1 MKKLTSKEL
10 RDFYLK
16 FFESHNHAIIP
27 SASIVPEND
36 PTVLFTTAGM
46 HPLVPYLLGEKHPA
60 GKRLCDVQK
69 CIRTSDIDEVGDN
82 SHLTFFEML
91 GNWSLGDYFKEDAIK
106 MSYEFLTSPDYL
118 NIPKEKLYFT
128 CFAGDETAPKD
139 EVSYNIWK
147 SLGVSEDHLFYLPKE
162 NNFWIL
168 GSGIGPCGPDTEMFY
183 DTGKPACGPDCSPAC
198 DCGKYLEIWND
209 VFMEYYRDEE
219 GNLTKLA
226 QQNVDTGMGLERTIT
241 VLNGLESVY
250 DSDVFQNLK
259 EKIEELSGKH
269 YEDYKESFRIIMDHT
284 RTATFILGDDHGIVP
299 SNVGAGYVLRRLIR
313 RAIRHLRKLDLME
326 DNLVKLAE
334 VVINDYQS
342 VYHELEKNKGF
353 IFSELEKEGIK
364 FGKTIKDGEKLFYK
378 VIKHLEGDTISGE
391 DAFKLFD
398 TFGFPLEMTE
408 ELAKENGLKVDT
420 KGFEEKFKE
429 HQEKSR
435 TIDAGSFKGGLADS
449 SYESTKYHTLAHLML
464 AALQQMYGPD
474 IIQKGCNI
482 TSERIRFDFNLD
494 HKMSD
499 EEKEEL
505 TKIVNEKIKEG
516 IPVTMEEMPYEE
528 AKKEGA
534 HGTFEDRYG
543 SIVKVYTIGDFSKEI
558 CGGPHVSNTSELGT
572 FKITKEESSS
582 AGVRRIKGVLEVNGS
597 NKE

>member
-1 MKKLTSKEL
+1 MKQLTSKEL

-27 SASIVPEND
+27 SSSIVPEND

-46 HPLVPYLLGEKHPA
+46 HPLVPYLLGEHHPA
-60 GKRLCDVQK
+60 GKRLCDYQK
-69 CIRTSDIDEVGDN
+69 CIRTSDIDEVGDA

-91 GNWSLGDYFKEDAIK
+91 GNWSLGDYFKSEAIA
-106 MSYEFLTSPDYL
+106 MSYEFLTSKDYL

-128 CFAGDETAPKD
+128 CFAGDEDAPRD
-139 EVSYNIWK
+139 EESYNIWR
-147 SLGVSEDHLFYLPKE
+147 SLGVADDHLFYLPKE

-183 DTGKPACGPDCSPAC
+183 DTGKEKCGPNCSPAC

-259 EKIEELSGKH
+259 IKLEELSGKN
-269 YEDYKESFRIIMDHT
+269 YEDNKKSFRIIMDHV
-284 RTATFILGDDHGIVP
+284 RTSTFILGDDHAITP

-313 RAIRHLRKLDLME
+313 RAIRHLRKLGLME
-326 DNLVKLAE
+326 DALVKLAD
-334 VVINDYQS
+334 VVINDYKD
-342 VYHELEKNKGF
+342 VYNELERNKENIHHELEN
-353 IFSELEKEGIK
+353 EGIK

-378 VIKHLEGDTISGE
+378 VIKHLDGDTISGA

-408 ELAKENGLKVDT
+408 ELAHENNLTVDVD
-420 KGFEEKFKE
+420 GFNEAFKE

-482 TSERIRFDFNLD
+482 TNERIRFDFNLD
-494 HKMSD
+494 HKMTD
-499 EEKEEL
+499 EEKCEL
-505 TKIVNEKIKEG
+505 TRIVNEKIKEG
-516 IPVTMEEMPYEE
+516 IPVTMEEIPYEE
-528 AKKEGA
+528 AKEKGA
-534 HGTFEDRYG
+534 HGTFEDKYG
-543 SIVKVYTIGDFSKEI
+543 SIVKVYSIGDFSKEI
-558 CGGPHVSNTSELGT
+558 CGGPHVSNTNELGT
-572 FKITKEESSS
+572 FKIIKEESSS
-582 AGVRRIKGVLEVNGS
+582 AGVRRIKAVLE
-597 NKE
+597 

>member
-1 MKKLTSKEL
+1 MKQLTSKEL

-16 FFESHNHAIIP
+16 FFESHNHTIIP
-27 SASIVPEND
+27 SSSIVPEND

-46 HPLVPYLLGEKHPA
+46 HPLVPYLLGEHHPA

-69 CIRTSDIDEVGDN
+69 CIRTSDIDEVGDA

-91 GNWSLGDYFKEDAIK
+91 GNWSLGDYFKDEAIR
-106 MSYEFLTSPDYL
+106 MSYEFLTSKDYL

-128 CFAGDETAPKD
+128 CFAGDETAPRD
-139 EVSYNIWK
+139 EESYNIWK
-147 SLGVSEDHLFYLPKE
+147 SLGVPEDHLFYLPKE

-183 DTGKPACGPDCSPAC
+183 DTGKPKCSDACNPAC

-219 GNLTKLA
+219 GKLTKLA

-259 EKIEELSGKH
+259 EKIEELSGKS
-269 YEDYKESFRIIMDHT
+269 YEENKKSFRIIMDHI
-284 RTATFILGDDHGIVP
+284 RTSSFILGDDHGIVP

-313 RAIRHLRKLDLME
+313 RAIRHLRKLGLME
-326 DNLVKLAE
+326 DSLVKLAQ
-334 VVINDYQS
+334 VVISDYS
-342 VYHELEKNKGF
+342 DVYKELEKNKEF
-353 IFSELEKEGIK
+353 IYKELEIEGIK

-378 VIKHLEGDTISGE
+378 VIKHLDGNTISGE

-408 ELAKENGLKVDT
+408 ELARENGLNVDT

-464 AALQQMYGPD
+464 AALQTMYGPD

-494 HKMSD
+494 HKMTD
-499 EEKEEL
+499 EEKTEL
-505 TKIVNEKIKEG
+505 TRIVNEKIKEG
-516 IPVTMEEMPYEE
+516 IPVTMKEMPYEE

-558 CGGPHVSNTSELGT
+558 CGGPHVNNTSELGT

-582 AGVRRIKGVLEVNGS
+582 AGVRRIKGVLEN
-597 NKE
+597 N

>member
-1 MKKLTSKEL
+1 MKQLTSKEL
-10 RDFYLK
+10 REFYLH
-16 FFESHNHAIIP
+16 FFESHNHTIIP
-27 SASIVPEND
+27 SSSVIPEND

-46 HPLVPYLLGEKHPA
+46 HPLVPYLLGEHHPA

-91 GNWSLGDYFKEDAIK
+91 GNWSLGDYFKDEAIR
-106 MSYEFLTSPDYL
+106 MSYEFLTSKDYL

-128 CFAGDETAPKD
+128 CFAGDDTAPRD
-139 EVSYNIWK
+139 EESYNIWK

-183 DTGKPACGPDCSPAC
+183 DTGKPKCSDTCNPAC

-209 VFMEYYRDEE
+209 VFMEYYRDES
-219 GNLTKLA
+219 GNLTKLK

-259 EKIEELSGKH
+259 EKIEELSGKS
-269 YEDYKESFRIIMDHT
+269 YEENKKSFRIIMDHV
-284 RTATFILGDDHGIVP
+284 RTSTFILGDDHGITP

-313 RAIRHLRKLDLME
+313 RAIRHLRKLGLME
-326 DNLVKLAE
+326 DELVKLAE
-334 VVINDYQS
+334 VVINDYS
-342 VYHELEKNKGF
+342 DVYKELDKNKEFIYKELE
-353 IFSELEKEGIK
+353 SEGIK

-378 VIKHLEGDTISGE
+378 VIKHLEGDIISGE

-408 ELAKENGLKVDT
+408 ELARENGLKVDT
-420 KGFEEKFKE
+420 LGFEEKFKE

-464 AALQQMYGPD
+464 AALQTMYGPD

-494 HKMSD
+494 HKMTD
-499 EEKEEL
+499 EEKAEL

-528 AKKEGA
+528 AKNKGA

-543 SIVKVYTIGDFSKEI
+543 SIVKVYSIGDFSKEI
-558 CGGPHVSNTSELGT
+558 CGGPHVNNTSELGT

-582 AGVRRIKGVLEVNGS
+582 AGVRRIKGVLEN
-597 NKE
+597 N

>member
-1 MKKLTSKEL
+1 MKQLTSKEL

-16 FFESHNHAIIP
+16 FFEYHNHTIIP
-27 SASIVPEND
+27 SSSIVPEND

-46 HPLVPYLLGEKHPA
+46 HPLVPYLLGEHHPA

-69 CIRTSDIDEVGDN
+69 CIRTSDIDEVGDA

-91 GNWSLGDYFKEDAIK
+91 GNWSLGDYFKDEAIR
-106 MSYEFLTSPDYL
+106 MSYEFLTSKDYL

-128 CFAGDETAPKD
+128 CFAGDETAPRD
-139 EVSYNIWK
+139 EESYNIWK
-147 SLGVSEDHLFYLPKE
+147 SLGVPEDHLFYLPKE

-183 DTGKPACGPDCSPAC
+183 DTGKPKCSDACNPAC

-219 GNLTKLA
+219 GKLTKLA

-259 EKIEELSGKH
+259 ERIEELSGKS
-269 YEDYKESFRIIMDHT
+269 YEENKKSFRIIMDHI
-284 RTATFILGDDHGIVP
+284 RTSSFILGDDHGIVP

-313 RAIRHLRKLDLME
+313 RAIRHLRKLGLME
-326 DNLVKLAE
+326 DSLVKLAQ
-334 VVINDYQS
+334 VVISDYS
-342 VYHELEKNKGF
+342 DVYKELEKNKEF
-353 IFSELEKEGIK
+353 IYKELEIEGIK

-378 VIKHLEGDTISGE
+378 VIKHLDGNTISGE

-408 ELAKENGLKVDT
+408 ELARENGLNVDT

-464 AALQQMYGPD
+464 AALQTMYGPD

-494 HKMSD
+494 HKMTD
-499 EEKEEL
+499 EEKTEL
-505 TKIVNEKIKEG
+505 TRIVNEKIKEG
-516 IPVTMEEMPYEE
+516 IPVTMKEMPYEE

-558 CGGPHVSNTSELGT
+558 CGGPHVNNTSELGT

-582 AGVRRIKGVLEVNGS
+582 AGVRRIKGVLEN
-597 NKE
+597 N

>member
-1 MKKLTSKEL
+1 MKQLTSKEL

-16 FFESHNHAIIP
+16 FFESHNHTIIP
-27 SASIVPEND
+27 SSSIVPEND

-46 HPLVPYLLGEKHPA
+46 HPLVPYLLGEHHPA

-69 CIRTSDIDEVGDN
+69 CIRTSDIDEVGDA

-91 GNWSLGDYFKEDAIK
+91 GNWSLGDYFKDEAIR
-106 MSYEFLTSPDYL
+106 MSYEFLTSKDYL

-128 CFAGDETAPKD
+128 CFAGDETAPRD
-139 EVSYNIWK
+139 EESYNVWK
-147 SLGVSEDHLFYLPKE
+147 SLGVPEDHLFYLPKE

-183 DTGKPACGPDCSPAC
+183 DTGKPKCSDACNPAC

-219 GNLTKLA
+219 GKLTKLA

-259 EKIEELSGKH
+259 ERIEELSGKS
-269 YEDYKESFRIIMDHT
+269 YEENKKSFRIIMDHI
-284 RTATFILGDDHGIVP
+284 RTSSFILGDDHGIVP

-313 RAIRHLRKLDLME
+313 RAIRHLRKLGLME
-326 DNLVKLAE
+326 DSLVKLAQ
-334 VVINDYQS
+334 VVISDYS
-342 VYHELEKNKGF
+342 DVYKELEKNKEF
-353 IFSELEKEGIK
+353 IYKELEIEGIK

-378 VIKHLEGDTISGE
+378 VIKRLDGNTISGE

-408 ELAKENGLKVDT
+408 ELARENGLNVDT

-464 AALQQMYGPD
+464 AALQTMYGPD

-494 HKMSD
+494 HKMTD
-499 EEKEEL
+499 EEKAEL
-505 TKIVNEKIKEG
+505 TRIVNEKIKEG
-516 IPVTMEEMPYEE
+516 IPVTMKEMPYEE

-558 CGGPHVSNTSELGT
+558 CGGPHVNNTSELGT

-582 AGVRRIKGVLEVNGS
+582 AGVRRIKGVLEN
-597 NKE
+597 N

>member
-1 MKKLTSKEL
+1 MKQLTSKEL
-10 RDFYLK
+10 RDAYLN
-16 FFESHNHAIIP
+16 FFRKHNHTIIP
-27 SASIVPEND
+27 SSSIVPEND

-60 GKRLCDVQK
+60 GNRLCDVQK
-69 CIRTSDIDEVGDN
+69 CIRTSDIDEVGDA

-91 GNWSLGDYFKEDAIK
+91 GNWSLGDYFKSEAIK

-128 CFAGDETAPKD
+128 CFAGDESAPRD
-139 EVSYNIWK
+139 EESYNIWR

-183 DTGKPACGPDCSPAC
+183 DTGKPLCSKDCSPAC

-219 GNLTKLA
+219 GNLTKLK
-226 QQNVDTGMGLERTIT
+226 QQNVDTGMGLERTIA
-241 VLNGLESVY
+241 VLNGYESVY
-250 DSDVFQNLK
+250 DTDVFQNLK
-259 EKIEELSGKH
+259 QKIEEFTNQKYDDNLT
-269 YEDYKESFRIIMDHT
+269 SFRIIMDHI

-299 SNVGAGYVLRRLIR
+299 SNIGAGYVLRRLIR
-313 RAIRHLRKLDLME
+313 RAIRHLRKLGYNESVLAS
-326 DNLVKLAE
+326 LAE
-334 VVINDYQS
+334 VVIADYG
-342 VYHELEKNKGF
+342 YFYKELTKNKEF
-353 IFSELEKEGIK
+353 IFNELTKEEIK

-378 VIKHLEGDTISGE
+378 VIKHLDGDVISGE

-408 ELAKENGLKVDT
+408 ELARENNLKVDVT
-420 KGFEEKFKE
+420 GFNEKFKE

-435 TIDAGSFKGGLADS
+435 TIDAGSFKGGLADT

-464 AALQQMYGPD
+464 ATLQQMYGAE

-494 HKMSD
+494 HKMTE
-499 EEKEEL
+499 EEKNEL
-505 TKIVNEKIKEG
+505 MRIVNEKIQEG
-516 IPVTMEEMPYEE
+516 IPVIMEEMSYED
-528 AKKEGA
+528 AKKMGA
-534 HGTFEDRYG
+534 HGTFEDKYG
-543 SIVKVYTIGDFSKEI
+543 SVVKVYSIGDFSKEV
-558 CGGPHVSNTSELGT
+558 CGGPHVNNTSELGT
-572 FKITKEESSS
+572 FKIIKEESSS
-582 AGVRRIKGVLEVNGS
+582 AGVRRIKGILE
-597 NKE
+597 

>member
-1 MKKLTSKEL
+1 MKQLTSKEL

-27 SASIVPEND
+27 SSSIVPEND

-46 HPLVPYLLGEKHPA
+46 HPLVPYLLGEHHPA
-60 GKRLCDVQK
+60 GKRLCDYQK
-69 CIRTSDIDEVGDN
+69 CIRTSDIDEVGDA

-91 GNWSLGDYFKEDAIK
+91 GNWSLGDYFKSEAIA
-106 MSYEFLTSPDYL
+106 MSYEFLTSKDYL
-118 NIPKEKLYFT
+118 NIPKDKLYFT
-128 CFAGDETAPKD
+128 CFAGDEDAPRD
-139 EVSYNIWK
+139 EESYNIWR
-147 SLGVSEDHLFYLPKE
+147 SLGVADDHLFYLPKE

-183 DTGKPACGPDCSPAC
+183 DTGKEKCGPNCSPAC

-250 DSDVFQNLK
+250 DSDVFANLK
-259 EKIEELSGKH
+259 AKLEELSGKN
-269 YEDYKESFRIIMDHT
+269 YEDNKKSFRIIMDHV
-284 RTATFILGDDHGIVP
+284 RTSTFILGDDHAITP

-313 RAIRHLRKLDLME
+313 RAIRHLRKLGLME
-326 DNLVKLAE
+326 DALVKLAD
-334 VVINDYQS
+334 VVINDYKD
-342 VYHELEKNKGF
+342 VYNELERNKENIHHELEN
-353 IFSELEKEGIK
+353 EGIK

-378 VIKHLEGDTISGE
+378 VIKHLDGDTISGA

-408 ELAKENGLKVDT
+408 ELARENNLTVDVA
-420 KGFEEKFKE
+420 GFNEAFKE

-482 TSERIRFDFNLD
+482 TNERIRFDFNLD
-494 HKMSD
+494 HKMTD
-499 EEKEEL
+499 EEKCEL
-505 TKIVNEKIKEG
+505 TRIVNEKIKEG
-516 IPVTMEEMPYEE
+516 IPVTMEEIPYEE
-528 AKKEGA
+528 AKEKGA
-534 HGTFEDRYG
+534 HGTFEDKYG
-543 SIVKVYTIGDFSKEI
+543 SIVKVYSIGDFSKEI
-558 CGGPHVSNTSELGT
+558 CGGPHVSNTNELGT
-572 FKITKEESSS
+572 FKIIKEESSS
-582 AGVRRIKGVLEVNGS
+582 AGVRRIKAVLE
-597 NKE
+597 

>member
-1 MKKLTSKEL
+1 MKQLTSKEL
-10 RDFYLK
+10 RDFYLN
-16 FFESHNHAIIP
+16 FFESHNHTIIP
-27 SASIVPEND
+27 SSSIVPEND

-46 HPLVPYLLGEKHPA
+46 HPLVPYLLGEHHPA

-69 CIRTSDIDEVGDN
+69 CIRTSDIDEVGDA

-91 GNWSLGDYFKEDAIK
+91 GNWSLGDYFKDEAIR
-106 MSYEFLTSPDYL
+106 MSYEFLTSKDYL

-128 CFAGDETAPKD
+128 CFAGDETAPRD
-139 EVSYNIWK
+139 EESYNIWK
-147 SLGVSEDHLFYLPKE
+147 SLGVPEDHLFYLPKE

-183 DTGKPACGPDCSPAC
+183 DTGKPKCSDACNPAC

-219 GNLTKLA
+219 GKLTKLA

-259 EKIEELSGKH
+259 ERIEDLSGKS
-269 YEDYKESFRIIMDHT
+269 YEENKESFRIIMDHI
-284 RTATFILGDDHGIVP
+284 RTSSFILGDDHGITP

-313 RAIRHLRKLDLME
+313 RAIRHLRKLGLME
-326 DNLVKLAE
+326 DSLVKLAQ
-334 VVINDYQS
+334 VVISDYS
-342 VYHELEKNKGF
+342 DVYKELEKNKEF
-353 IFSELEKEGIK
+353 IYKELEIEGIK

-378 VIKHLEGDTISGE
+378 VIKHLDGNTISGE

-408 ELAKENGLKVDT
+408 ELARENGLNVDT

-464 AALQQMYGPD
+464 AALQSMYGPD

-494 HKMSD
+494 HKMTD
-499 EEKEEL
+499 EEKAEL
-505 TKIVNEKIKEG
+505 TRIVNEKIKEG
-516 IPVTMEEMPYEE
+516 IPVTMKEMPYEE

-558 CGGPHVSNTSELGT
+558 CGGPHVNNTSELGT

-582 AGVRRIKGVLEVNGS
+582 AGVRRIKGVLEN
-597 NKE
+597 N

>member
-16 FFESHNHAIIP
+16 FFESHNHTIIP

-46 HPLVPYLLGEKHPA
+46 HPLVPYLLGESHPA
-60 GKRLCDVQK
+60 GTRLCDVQK

-106 MSYEFLTSPDYL
+106 MSYEFLTSPNYL
-118 NIPKEKLYFT
+118 NIPKDKLYFT

-139 EVSYNIWK
+139 ETSYNIWK

-183 DTGKPACGPDCSPAC
+183 DTGKPACSPECSPAC

-219 GNLTKLA
+219 GNLTKLK

-241 VLNGLESVY
+241 VLNGYESVY
-250 DSDVFQNLK
+250 DSDVFSNLK
-259 EKIEELSGKH
+259 EKIEELSGKK
-269 YEDYKESFRIIMDHT
+269 YDDYKESFRIIMDHV
-284 RTATFILGDDHGIVP
+284 RTSTFILGDNHGIVP

-313 RAIRHLRKLDLME
+313 RAIRHLRKLELME

-342 VYHELEKNKGF
+342 VYHELSKNKEI
-353 IFSELEKEGIK
+353 IFKELEKEGVK

-378 VIKHLEGDTISGE
+378 VIRHLDGDTISGA

-398 TFGFPLEMTE
+398 TFGFPLEMTQ
-408 ELAKENGLKVDT
+408 ELARENGLKVDVV
-420 KGFEEKFKE
+420 GFEEKFKE

-449 SYESTKYHTLAHLML
+449 SYESTKYHTLAHLIL
-464 AALQQMYGPD
+464 AALKQMYGEN

-494 HKMSD
+494 HKMSE
-499 EEKEEL
+499 EEKNEL

-516 IPVTMEEMPYEE
+516 IPVTLEEMSYED
-528 AKKEGA
+528 AKNAGA

-543 SIVKVYTIGDFSKEI
+543 SIVKVYTIGNFSKEI
-558 CGGPHVSNTSELGT
+558 CGGPHVSNTNELGT
-572 FKITKEESSS
+572 FRIVKEESSS
-582 AGVRRIKGVLEVNGS
+582 AGVRRIKGILE
-597 NKE
+597 

>member
-1 MKKLTSKEL
+1 MKQLRSKEL
-10 RDFYLK
+10 REFYLH
-16 FFESHNHAIIP
+16 FFESHNHTIIP
-27 SASIVPEND
+27 SSSVIPEND

-46 HPLVPYLLGEKHPA
+46 HPLVPYLLGEHHPA

-91 GNWSLGDYFKEDAIK
+91 GNWSLGDYFKDEAIR
-106 MSYEFLTSPDYL
+106 MSYEFLTSKDYL

-128 CFAGDETAPKD
+128 CFAGDETAPRD
-139 EVSYNIWK
+139 EESYNIWK

-183 DTGKPACGPDCSPAC
+183 DTGKPKCSDICNPAC

-209 VFMEYYRDEE
+209 VFMEYYRDES
-219 GNLTKLA
+219 GNLTKLK

-259 EKIEELSGKH
+259 EKIEELSGKS
-269 YEDYKESFRIIMDHT
+269 YEENKKSFRIIMDHI
-284 RTATFILGDDHGIVP
+284 RTSTFILGDDHGITP

-313 RAIRHLRKLDLME
+313 RAIRHLRKLGLME
-326 DNLVKLAE
+326 DALVKLAE
-334 VVINDYQS
+334 VVINDYS
-342 VYHELEKNKGF
+342 DVYKELDKNKEFIYKELE
-353 IFSELEKEGIK
+353 SEGIK

-378 VIKHLEGDTISGE
+378 VIKHLEGDIISGE

-408 ELAKENGLKVDT
+408 ELARENGLKVDT
-420 KGFEEKFKE
+420 LGFEEKFKE

-464 AALQQMYGPD
+464 AALQTMYGPD

-494 HKMSD
+494 HKMTD
-499 EEKEEL
+499 EEKAEL

-516 IPVTMEEMPYEE
+516 IPVTMEEMSYEE
-528 AKKEGA
+528 AKKRGA

-543 SIVKVYTIGDFSKEI
+543 SIVKVYSIGDFSKEI
-558 CGGPHVSNTSELGT
+558 CGGPHVNNTSELGT

-582 AGVRRIKGVLEVNGS
+582 AGVRRIKGVLEN
-597 NKE
+597 N

>member
-1 MKKLTSKEL
+1 MKQLTSKEL
-10 RDFYLK
+10 REFYLK
-16 FFESHNHAIIP
+16 FFESHNHTIIP
-27 SASIVPEND
+27 SSSVIPEND

-46 HPLVPYLLGEKHPA
+46 HPLVPYLLGEHHPA

-91 GNWSLGDYFKEDAIK
+91 GNWSLGDYFKDEAIR
-106 MSYEFLTSPDYL
+106 MSYEFLTSKDYL

-128 CFAGDETAPKD
+128 CFAGDETAPRD
-139 EVSYNIWK
+139 EESYNIWK

-183 DTGKPACGPDCSPAC
+183 DTGKPKCSDTCNPAC

-209 VFMEYYRDEE
+209 VFMEYYRDES
-219 GNLTKLA
+219 GNLTKLK

-259 EKIEELSGKH
+259 EKIEELSGKS
-269 YEDYKESFRIIMDHT
+269 YEENKKSFRIIMDHI
-284 RTATFILGDDHGIVP
+284 RTSTFILGDDHGITP

-313 RAIRHLRKLDLME
+313 RAIRHLRKLGLME
-326 DNLVKLAE
+326 DALVKLAE
-334 VVINDYQS
+334 VVINDYS
-342 VYHELEKNKGF
+342 DVYKELDKNKEFIYKELE
-353 IFSELEKEGIK
+353 SEGIK

-378 VIKHLEGDTISGE
+378 VIKHLEGDIISGE

-408 ELAKENGLKVDT
+408 ELARENGLKVDT
-420 KGFEEKFKE
+420 LGFEEKFKE

-464 AALQQMYGPD
+464 AALQTMYGPD

-494 HKMSD
+494 HKMTD
-499 EEKEEL
+499 KEKAEL

-528 AKKEGA
+528 AKKRGA

-543 SIVKVYTIGDFSKEI
+543 SIVKVYSIGDFSKEI
-558 CGGPHVSNTSELGT
+558 CGGPHVNNTSELGT

-582 AGVRRIKGVLEVNGS
+582 AGVRRIKGVLEN
-597 NKE
+597 N